1 MPEETKKQKK
11 DPLIE
16 ELFKNKEKNA
26 YPSVAI
32 SGSGDAWFLNPET
45 KTMERVFRGSV
56 VKKISYTPD
65 ERGRH
70 LVKLGAIYIMIP
82 DDELYPIGDN

>member
-1 MPEETKKQKK
+1 MSDKTKA

-16 ELFKNKEKNA
+16 KLFQNKANNA
-26 YPSVAI
+26 YPTVVV
-32 SGSGDAWFLNPET
+32 SGSGDAWFLNPKT
-45 KTMERVFRGSV
+45 KAMERIFRGSV
-56 VKKISYTPD
+56 VQRVSSVPD

-82 DDELYPIGDN
+82 DDELFSVGDN

>member
-1 MPEETKKQKK
+1 MPKTAKKQKK

-16 ELFKNKEKNA
+16 ELFKNKEKNT
-26 YPSVAI
+26 YPSVVI

-45 KTMERVFRGSV
+45 KTMQRIFRGSV
-56 VKKISYTPD
+56 VQKITTTPD

-82 DDELYPIGDN
+82 DDELFSIGDN

>member
-1 MPEETKKQKK
+1 MPKPTKA

-16 ELFKNKEKNA
+16 KLFENKANNA
-26 YPSVAI
+26 YPTVVV
-32 SGSGDAWFLNPET
+32 SGSGDAWFLNPKT
-45 KTMERVFRGSV
+45 KTMERIFRGSV
-56 VKKISYTPD
+56 VQRVTSTPD

-82 DDELYPIGDN
+82 DEELFSIGDN

>member
-1 MPEETKKQKK
+1 MSKPTKA

-16 ELFKNKEKNA
+16 KLFENKANNA
-26 YPSVAI
+26 YPTVVV
-32 SGSGDAWFLNPET
+32 SGSGDAWFLNPKT
-45 KTMERVFRGSV
+45 KTMERIFRGSV
-56 VKKISYTPD
+56 VQRVTKAPD

-82 DDELYPIGDN
+82 DDELFPIGDN

>member
-1 MPEETKKQKK
+1 MPKPTKA

-16 ELFKNKEKNA
+16 ELFKNKANNA
-26 YPSVAI
+26 YPTVVV
-32 SGSGDAWFLNPET
+32 SGSGDAWFLNPKT

-56 VKKISYTPD
+56 VKKVTPTAD

-70 LVKLGAIYIMIP
+70 LVKLGAIYILIP
-82 DDELYPIGDN
+82 EEELFSIGDN

>member
-1 MPEETKKQKK
+1 MSKPTKA

-16 ELFKNKEKNA
+16 KLFENKANNA
-26 YPSVAI
+26 YPTVVV
-32 SGSGDAWFLNPET
+32 SGSGDAWFLNPKT
-45 KTMERVFRGSV
+45 KTMERIFRGSV
-56 VKKISYTPD
+56 VQRVTKAPD

-82 DDELYPIGDN
+82 DEELFSIGDN

>member
-1 MPEETKKQKK
+1 MPKPTKA

-16 ELFKNKEKNA
+16 KLFENKANNA
-26 YPSVAI
+26 YPTVVV
-32 SGSGDAWFLNPET
+32 SGSGDAWFLNPKT
-45 KTMERVFRGSV
+45 KTMERIFRGSV
-56 VKKISYTPD
+56 VQRVSTVPD

-82 DDELYPIGDN
+82 NDELFSIGDN